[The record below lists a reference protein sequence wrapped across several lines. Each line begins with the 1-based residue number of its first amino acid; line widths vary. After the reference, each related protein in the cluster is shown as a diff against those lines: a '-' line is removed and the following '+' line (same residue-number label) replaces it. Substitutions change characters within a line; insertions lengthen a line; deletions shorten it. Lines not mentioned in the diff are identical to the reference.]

1 MKKLLLISL
10 LASFGFANQCNY
22 NYKQMKS
29 NINKLQRAV
38 ELKMDR
44 EADRSLR
51 MVRYYNSNVLLN
63 CDKNSIRFKEA
74 IRIKKILDR

>member
-10 LASFGFANQCNY
+10 LASFVFANQCNY

-44 EADRSLR
+44 
-51 MVRYYNSNVLLN
+51 YYNGNVLLN